1 MLLARACLDALLL
14 VLVGLSAFSE
24 PAQAQDVVTT
34 NEGRAVPEDNLA
46 YPVLLVLKTVVAT
59 SQASGFF
66 INTPHAQYLATA
78 HHFLA
83 EQDALVRDPKTNT
96 YVTGASIM
104 VISYSRDPTDNT
116 QNKYVL
122 NLHELQ
128 ENGHIKTDLSVDI
141 LLITL
146 AELSALPSS
155 DKPVSLTP
163 VAGVNILQTAKQGSV
178 GVALDAIKKFDQV
191 LIGNDV
197 LMYGYPTSIGL
208 ANLPQIIPD
217 RPLLRKGIV
226 AGKNFQQHTLILD
239 CPSYQGNSGGPVFEI
254 DRRITQ
260 NAFYLIGVAEQY
272 VPYAMGSPTINI
284 LNNSGYSIAAP
295 TDAVIEMIGD
305 IEKPK

>member
-1 MLLARACLDALLL
+1 MLPVRACLYALLPM
-14 VLVGLSAFSE
+14 LVGLSPFSK

-46 YPVLLVLKTVVAT
+46 YPVLLVLKTRVAT

-66 INTPHAQYLATA
+66 VDTPHAQYLVTA

-83 EQDALVRDPKTNT
+83 EQDALIRDPKTNA
-96 YVTGASIM
+96 YVTDANIT

-116 QNKYVL
+116 RNNYVL
-122 NLHELQ
+122 NLHDLQ
-128 ENGHIKTDLSVDI
+128 ANGHIKINQSVDI
-141 LLITL
+141 LVITL
-146 AELSALPSS
+146 IELSGPPSS
-155 DKPVSLTP
+155 DKPVSGTP
-163 VAGVNILQTAKQGSV
+163 VAGVNILQIAKQGTV
-178 GVALDAIKKFDQV
+178 GVALNAIKKFDDV

-208 ANLPQIIPD
+208 ATLPQIIPD

-254 DRRITQ
+254 DRRFTG

-272 VPYAMGSPTINI
+272 VPYAMGSPTISI

-295 TDAVIEMIGD
+295 TDAVVEMIGD